1 MENIDKIFREK
12 LKSQKLSAPTDI
24 WDNIEAELDRSGST
38 KSLLIW
44 RIAASI
50 AVLAGLSTLLL
61 WQLVPD
67 NSINNLAQEVQIEE
81 GDQPEVSSDQTSEP
95 SINLDLSDV
104 KKIEEITA
112 KNLIA
117 STTENVK
124 TQNELKKKK
133 PLDIDA
139 ADGKVIADSKAT
151 NDNVLQSLET
161 SQPKIIASNN
171 FKNELRL
178 THSNQ
183 NQPELGL
190 GQNNKKEKQIL
201 KDLLQK
207 IEVGGNFSPTF
218 AYRDVNSSG
227 EGLPTE
233 FYNEYESGMMAF
245 SGGLSLAMEV
255 TRRLKVY
262 SGLNYSQY
270 GQQISGLNLYSNAA
284 IDAYP
289 EIYSNFSNSYQL
301 NNSFGLSDIQSQYF
315 FTDET
320 KYRVDVASS
329 NKLFFDEENE
339 SFYSVDGVLQQKLA
353 YLEVP
358 FVLDYLI
365 LDKGL
370 QLSFQAGVGANFLL
384 SDQLILKTNETAESI
399 GSTQD
404 LARNNFSG
412 ILGLRLS
419 YPITPA
425 FDLSL
430 QPGVKYFINEIN
442 PASSIQTHP
451 YTMGL
456 YAGINYRF

>member
-1 MENIDKIFREK
+1 MENIDKIFSEK

-61 WQLVPD
+61 WEFVPD
-67 NSINNLAQEVQIEE
+67 NSLYNLAQEMQIEE
-81 GDQPEVSSDQTSEP
+81 GTQPEVSSEQTSEP
-95 SINLDLSDV
+95 SIKLDLSDV
-104 KKIEEITA
+104 NKIEEA
-112 KNLIA
+112 KAVNLIA
-117 STTENVK
+117 SATENNK
-124 TQNELKKKK
+124 TQSELKKKE
-133 PLDIDA
+133 PLDTDA
-139 ADGKVIADSKAT
+139 IEGKRIVGSKAT
-151 NDNVLQSLET
+151 NDDILQSLET
-161 SQPKIIASNN
+161 SQPELIASNN

-183 NQPELGL
+183 NQPELEVG
-190 GQNNKKEKQIL
+190 NDKKEKQTM

-233 FYNEYESGMMAF
+233 LYNEYESGMVAF
-245 SGGLSLAMEV
+245 SGGLSIAMEV
-255 TRRLKVY
+255 TKRLKVY

-301 NNSFGLSDIQSQYF
+301 NNSFGMTNIQSQYF

-370 QLSFQAGVGANFLL
+370 QLSLQAGIGANFLV
-384 SDQLILKTNETAESI
+384 SDQLLLKTNETAENI

-412 ILGLRLS
+412 ILGLRIS